1 MKRINN
7 RSFKSENLEKETL
20 KKLFIKFLNSLPDL
34 YLQSKKTIPFT
45 IAKIA
50 LANFRINEKDAKIF
64 LKKFVELNLLKI
76 VKFRGYHLNFPKI
89 MKLLEEKEIK
99 RFCRDNAID
108 LKKFEKLRV
117 CHLAFESDLIK
128 NE

>member
-1 MKRINN
+1 V
-7 RSFKSENLEKETL
+7 TL
-20 KKLFIKFLNSLPDL
+20 
-34 YLQSKKTIPFT
+34 T
-45 IAKIA
+45 
-50 LANFRINEKDAKIF
+50 NFRINEKDAKIF

-76 VKFRGYHLNFPKI
+76 VKFRGYRLNFPRI
-89 MKLLEEKEIK
+89 IKLLKEKEIK

-108 LKKFEKLRV
+108 LKKLEKLRV